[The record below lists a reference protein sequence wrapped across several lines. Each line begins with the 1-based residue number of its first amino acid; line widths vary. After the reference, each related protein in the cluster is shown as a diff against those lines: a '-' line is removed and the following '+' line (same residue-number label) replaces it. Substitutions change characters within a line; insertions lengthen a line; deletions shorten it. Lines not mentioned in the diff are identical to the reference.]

1 MKKYLKYAKKCGKYF
16 YFSGILISTQ
26 SEYLSLNIPNI
37 PLTRAVLAAKI
48 MMKPWHHIQGFPKK
62 GGLQNFELL
71 KIVKLKKGGRK
82 TNGKKRSEMIRLNK
96 LVFQEMFIAV
106 SLGTFSR

>member
-1 MKKYLKYAKKCGKYF
+1 MK
-16 YFSGILISTQ
+16 S
-26 SEYLSLNIPNI
+26 
-37 PLTRAVLAAKI
+37 
-48 MMKPWHHIQGFPKK
+48 WHHILQGFPKK
-62 GGLQNFELL
+62 GLQNFELL
-71 KIVKLKKGGRK
+71 EIIKLKKGGRK